1 MYSTHLIVIVKI
13 DPTTKTLNGLA
24 PFRRESHD
32 NSPAIRVVLFNS
44 ELLDGLQT
52 GHAELFVDFVLD
64 GNSMTIP
71 WGR

>member
-1 MYSTHLIVIVKI
+1 MYSTHLVVIVEI
-13 DPTTKTLNGLA
+13 DPTTKTLNGFA

-32 NSPAIRVVLFNS
+32 NSPAILVVLGNT

-52 GHAELFVDFVLD
+52 GHAELFIDFVFD
-64 GNSMTIP
+64 GDSMTIP